1 MKLLS
6 EISRLEAIREAYKQ
20 SYISNFE
27 FLEDKLS
34 RINVQI
40 DNTSSGL
47 KREIL
52 SKQRDHYQTEME
64 NLDKDIEKSIDTLNT
79 KIQHLE
85 KKQKELEVQE
95 KKKIESF
102 DFNIE
107 KIREA
112 LERRNVGEVFNI
124 LENMTHALVILKREQ
139 TVDFSWLI

>member
-6 EISRLEAIREAYKQ
+6 EISRLEAIKEAYKQ

-27 FLEDKLS
+27 FLEEKLS

-40 DNTSSGL
+40 DNTNSGL

-52 SKQRDHYQTEME
+52 SKQREHYQAEIE
-64 NLDKDIEKSIDTLNT
+64 NLDQTMEKSIDALNV
-79 KIQHLE
+79 KIDQLE
-85 KKQKELEVQE
+85 KKHKELEIQT
-95 KKKIESF
+95 KKEVESF

-107 KIREA
+107 QIRGA

-124 LENMTHALVILKREQ
+124 LENVTNALDILKKEQ
-139 TVDFSWLI
+139 GVDFS

>member
-1 MKLLS
+1 MKLLN

-64 NLDKDIEKSIDTLNT
+64 NLDKDMEKSIDTLNT

-112 LERRNVGEVFNI
+112 LERRNVGEVFNV
-124 LENMTHALVILKREQ
+124 LENVTNALIILKREQ
-139 TVDFSWLI
+139 TGDFS

>member
-1 MKLLS
+1 MKLLN

-34 RINVQI
+34 QINVQI

-64 NLDKDIEKSIDTLNT
+64 NLDRDMEKSIDTLNT

-85 KKQKELEVQE
+85 KKQKEIEVQE

-139 TVDFSWLI
+139 TADFS